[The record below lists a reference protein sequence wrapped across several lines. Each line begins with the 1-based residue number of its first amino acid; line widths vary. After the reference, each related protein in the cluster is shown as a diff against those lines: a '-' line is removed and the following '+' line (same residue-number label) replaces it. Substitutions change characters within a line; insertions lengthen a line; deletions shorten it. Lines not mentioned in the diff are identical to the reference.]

1 MLINNAINKILLYTL
16 LILFGFS
23 NSSFSGDWE
32 NENEGRSDCN
42 YITFSIALFD
52 FIQNYNSAIEGRTEF
67 RFYRAPIPVKP
78 LSGIMAN
85 SDGGLFLY
93 LGLLYDIPV
102 STFLYV
108 TPSFS
113 PGLYYKS
120 SSKELGFVLNFRS
133 QLEISL
139 KFENNFRFGISFNHI
154 SNGTLGSINPGVES
168 LAISAQFPL

>member
-1 MLINNAINKILLYTL
+1 M
-16 LILFGFS
+16 LFGFS
-23 NSSFSGDWE
+23 NNSFSGDWE
-32 NENEGRSDCN
+32 NENEGRSECN

-67 RFYRAPIPVKP
+67 RFYRASIPIKP

-93 LGLLYDIPV
+93 VGLLYDIPV

-120 SSKELGFVLNFRS
+120 NSKELGFALNFRS